1 MVRIRYGRPQ
11 YACTFCGKSQE
22 DVQRLI
28 AGPRAVYICDECVSR
43 FRQQLELGDSD
54 ENGIRG
60 RQPSAHD
67 SKPQRC
73 SFCGKEEADVARLI
87 VNGATSKKARANIC
101 NECIELCLEIM
112 SEEAESLHQGRPTAN
127 SRAPQPSQHCAF
139 CSKELGEV
147 RGLLPVGEDVY
158 ICNECVS
165 LAHLIFQGQSLR
177 PNKADDTSIYRMFP
191 FVRNPRMKHVVG
203 ISEIVL
209 WVADKEASLRF
220 YRDLLGLE
228 VISPP
233 ELRNTFLRVGEGNA
247 GIPQMIVLV
256 PKTEEVLGQPSG
268 NQLHHLALELPE
280 DKFDLQHEALVQ
292 AGYEPRTGK
301 HPVLPSRTMYVD
313 DPDGNEV
320 EFICRF

>member
-1 MVRIRYGRPQ
+1 MSHSLDNRPP
-11 YACTFCGKSQE
+11 YACLFCGKAME

-28 AGPRAVYICDECVSR
+28 AGPGAVYICNECVLR
-43 FRQQLELGDSD
+43 FRQQLEAGSSPTPGTQPFAGDD
-54 ENGIRG
+54 
-60 RQPSAHD
+60 
-67 SKPQRC
+67 KPQRC
-73 SFCGKEEADVARLI
+73 SFCGKGHEDVARLF
-87 VNGATSKKARANIC
+87 ANDSTAKRGRISIC
-101 NECIELCLEIM
+101 NECVELCLEIID
-112 SEEAESLHQGRPTAN
+112 EETSVSQPSPSARPID
-127 SRAPQPSQHCAF
+127 RQPSQHCTF
-139 CSKELGEV
+139 CYKDLSEV
-147 RGLLPVGEDVY
+147 RGLLPVTEDVY

-165 LAHLIFQGQSLR
+165 LAHLLFQGQGLR
-177 PNKADDTSIYRMFP
+177 AGEVDNAVIYRMFP
-191 FVRNPRMKHVVG
+191 LVRNPYMKHIVG

-256 PKTEEVLGQPSG
+256 PKTDEVIARPPGY
-268 NQLHHLALELPE
+268 QLHHLALELPE
-280 DKFDLQHEALVQ
+280 GKFDLQHQALVQ
-292 AGYEPRTGK
+292 AGYEPRPGK